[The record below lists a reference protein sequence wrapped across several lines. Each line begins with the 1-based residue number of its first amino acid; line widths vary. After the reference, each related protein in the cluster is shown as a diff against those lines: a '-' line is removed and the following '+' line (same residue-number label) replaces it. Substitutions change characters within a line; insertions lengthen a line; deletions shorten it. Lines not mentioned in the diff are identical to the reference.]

1 MWLRDRLSVA
11 ERGLS
16 LLEQKLHILEQE
28 LARRQARAEATRND
42 WRAACVRAHDQLLRA
57 NLLGGQLSLSHAM
70 PSDGADIT
78 ISKATSTGVS
88 YPSTVECQLRSCPDD
103 TSIIDSATVAQ
114 ARTACRSAVTA
125 AAQHAV
131 AVAAVRALENE
142 LTATRTRAQGL
153 RRRRIPA
160 LRTEL
165 RRVELE
171 LDEQE
176 HAETIRLRWV
186 ARR

>member
-1 MWLRDRLSVA
+1 MWLRDRLAVA

-28 LARRQARAEATRND
+28 LERRQTHASATRD
-42 WRAACVRAHDQLLRA
+42 IWQASCIRAQDRLLRA

-70 PSDGADIT
+70 PSGGADIT
-78 ISKATSTGVS
+78 ISKATSTGIS
-88 YPSTVECQLRSCPDD
+88 YPSTVECRLRSCPDD
-103 TSIIDSATVAQ
+103 TSIIDSATMAH
-114 ARTACRSAVTA
+114 ARTAYRSAVTA

-131 AVAAVRALENE
+131 AVAAVHAIEDE
-142 LTATRTRAQGL
+142 LTATRIRAQGL
-153 RRRRIPA
+153 RRRRIPT

-171 LDEQE
+171 LDEEE

-186 ARR
+186 AQR